1 MRRAVPDVEESQFRE
16 YVEARMAGLRRSA
29 YLICGDWQVAED
41 AVSVALTKLYVHWA
55 RANASTN
62 IDAYVRRMVMRSVV
76 DEWRRPWRRE
86 HPVEYIVAPAATSP
100 PPNEDRL
107 MLIGALAKM
116 PPRRRAVLVLRYF
129 EDLSVEETAE
139 ALGISQGTVK
149 SQTARGLAALRDLLP
164 DEFAYRNGGH
174 DA

>member
-1 MRRAVPDVEESQFRE
+1 MPEVDEGQFRE
-16 YVEARMAGLRRSA
+16 YVEARMVTLRRSA
-29 YLICGDWQVAED
+29 YLICGDWHMAED
-41 AVSVALTKLYVHWA
+41 AVAVALAKLYVHWA
-55 RANASTN
+55 KASASTN
-62 IDAYVRRMVMRSVV
+62 LDAYVRKIVMRSIV

-86 HPVEYIVAPAATSP
+86 SPVEYVVSTESHP

-107 MLIGALAKM
+107 LLIGALAKM

-139 ALGISQGTVK
+139 ALGINEGTVK
-149 SQTARGLAALRDLLP
+149 SQTARGLAAMRELLP
-164 DEFAYRNGGH
+164 EEHAFRSGGR

>member
-1 MRRAVPDVEESQFRE
+1 MPDVEEGEFRE
-16 YVEARMAGLRRSA
+16 YVEARMVSLRRGA

-41 AVSVALTKLYVHWA
+41 AVAVSLAKLYVHWA
-55 RANASTN
+55 KASASTN
-62 IDAYVRRMVMRSVV
+62 LDAYVRRILMRSIV

-86 HPVEYIVAPAATSP
+86 SPVEYVMSTGAHP

-107 MLIGALAKM
+107 LLMGVLAKM
-116 PPRRRAVLVLRYF
+116 PPRRRAVLVLRFF

-139 ALGISQGTVK
+139 ALGINEGTVK
-149 SQTARGLAALRDLLP
+149 SQTARGLAAMRELLP
-164 DEFAYRNGGH
+164 EEYAFRNGGH

>member
-1 MRRAVPDVEESQFRE
+1 MPDVDEGQFRE
-16 YVEARMAGLRRSA
+16 YVEARMVTLRRSA

-41 AVSVALTKLYVHWA
+41 AVAVALGKLYVHWA
-55 RANASTN
+55 KASASTN
-62 IDAYVRRMVMRSVV
+62 LDAYVRRILMRSIV

-86 HPVEYIVAPAATSP
+86 SPVEYVVSTEAQP

-107 MLIGALAKM
+107 LLIGALARM

-139 ALGISQGTVK
+139 ALGINEGTVK
-149 SQTARGLAALRDLLP
+149 SQTARGLAAMRDLLP
-164 DEFAYRNGGH
+164 EEYAFRRRRH

>member
-1 MRRAVPDVEESQFRE
+1 VPDADEAQFRE
-16 YVEARMAGLRRSA
+16 YVEARMVTLRRTA
-29 YLICGDWQVAED
+29 YLVCGDWQVAED
-41 AVSVALTKLYVHWA
+41 AVAVALGKLYVHWA

-62 IDAYVRRMVMRSVV
+62 LDAYVRRMVMRSIV

-86 HPVEYIVAPAATSP
+86 HSVEYVVSPAESAQP
-100 PPNEDRL
+100 PTEDRM

-116 PPRRRAVLVLRYF
+116 PPRRRAVLVLRFF

-139 ALGISQGTVK
+139 ALGISHGTVK

-164 DEFAYRNGGH
+164 DEFAFRNGAR

>member
-1 MRRAVPDVEESQFRE
+1 MPEVDHAQFHE
-16 YVEARMAGLRRSA
+16 YVEARMVTLRRSA

-41 AVSVALTKLYVHWA
+41 AVSVALAKLYVHWSKA
-55 RANASTN
+55 SASTN

-86 HPVEYIVAPAATSP
+86 HPVDYVVPSAPAQP
-100 PPNEDRL
+100 PPSEDRL
-107 MLIGALAKM
+107 MLIAALAKM
-116 PPRRRAVLVLRYF
+116 PPRRRAVLVLRFF

-139 ALGISQGTVK
+139 ALGISEGTVK
-149 SQTARGLAALRDLLP
+149 SQTARGLAAMRALLP
-164 DEFAYRNGGH
+164 EEHAHRTGGN

>member
-1 MRRAVPDVEESQFRE
+1 VPGVDEGQFRE
-16 YVEARMAGLRRSA
+16 YVEARMVTLRRSA

-41 AVSVALTKLYVHWA
+41 AVAVALAKLYVHWD

-62 IDAYVRRMVMRSVV
+62 LDAYVRRIVMRSIV

-86 HPVEYIVAPAATSP
+86 HPVEYVVSSAESARP
-100 PPNEDRL
+100 PTEDRL
-107 MLIGALAKM
+107 MLIDALAKM
-116 PPRRRAVLVLRYF
+116 PPRRRAVLVLRFF

-139 ALGISQGTVK
+139 ALGISDGTVK

-164 DEFAYRNGGH
+164 DEVAFRNGAL